1 MERKTYLFDA
11 QGQTLGRLAVKIAN
25 LVSGR
30 RKVNFTAHIDG
41 GDVAVVI
48 NSDQVQVTGNKRTGK
63 MYHSFSGYPGGI
75 KSLTFEE
82 VLARDSRKI
91 IESAVYGM
99 LPKNKLRDK
108 MTTRLRIY
116 KDAKHPHK
124 IDVTVEN

>member
-1 MERKTYLFDA
+1 MERKIYLFDA

-25 LVSGR
+25 IVSGR
-30 RKVNFTAHIDG
+30 RKVNFVAHIDG
-41 GDVAVVI
+41 GDVVVVI
-48 NSDQVQVTGNKRTGK
+48 NSDLVQVTGNKRTGK

-82 VLARDSRKI
+82 VLAKDSRKI
-91 IESAVYGM
+91 IEGAVYGM

-108 MTTRLRIY
+108 MMTRLRIY
-116 KDAKHPHK
+116 KDDKHPHK